1 MKLALLV
8 YMAGFVENLGVALL
22 IIAFIFGMAFVFKSI
37 IDDEFKK
44 KYLYACIGLIL
55 FCTILPS
62 KSTIYTMLVI
72 SDERVQNIG
81 NDAIEIIEQK
91 LKEMKDQEK

>member
-8 YMAGFVENLGVALL
+8 YLAGFVENLGCALL
-22 IIAFIFGMAFVFKSI
+22 IIAFMFGLAFVFKVVL
-37 IDDEFKK
+37 DDEFKN

-72 SDERVQNIG
+72 SDERMQNIG
-81 NDAIEIIEQK
+81 KDAIEVIEQK
-91 LKEMKDQEK
+91 LKEMKDQDK